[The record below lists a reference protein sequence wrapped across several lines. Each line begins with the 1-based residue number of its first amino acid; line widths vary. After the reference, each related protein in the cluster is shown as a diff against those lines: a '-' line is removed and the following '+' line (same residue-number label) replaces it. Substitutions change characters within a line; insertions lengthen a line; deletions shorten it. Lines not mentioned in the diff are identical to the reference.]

1 MNKKLQSQLDAQIAA
16 KRVSQVV
23 EHSEAP
29 ALTSDV
35 FEKDDRESAICEVNF
50 KDMSAR
56 LVEASDAPKLTVE
69 VLKTKGKPVKTVEMF
84 WDDQMWT
91 VKIWDGKPL
100 DVSKSRT

>member
-1 MNKKLQSQLDAQIAA
+1 MNSKIQSQLDRQIEK

-50 KDMSAR
+50 K
-56 LVEASDAPKLTVE
+56 
-69 VLKTKGKPVKTVEMF
+69 
-84 WDDQMWT
+84 
-91 VKIWDGKPL
+91 
-100 DVSKSRT
+100 

>member
-1 MNKKLQSQLDAQIAA
+1 MNSKLQEQLDAQIKK

-56 LVEASDAPKLTVE
+56 LVEVLGCPE
-69 VLKTKGKPVKTVEMF
+69 V
-84 WDDQMWT
+84 D
-91 VKIWDGKPL
+91 
-100 DVSKSRT
+100 SRGAENEGQAC

>member
-1 MNKKLQSQLDAQIAA
+1 MNSKIQSQLDRQIEK

-35 FEKDDRESAICEVNF
+35 FEKDDRESAIREVNF

-56 LVEASDAPKLTVE
+56 LVESPRM
-69 VLKTKGKPVKTVEMF
+69 PR
-84 WDDQMWT
+84 
-91 VKIWDGKPL
+91 
-100 DVSKSRT
+100 S

>member
-1 MNKKLQSQLDAQIAA
+1 MNSKMQSQLDAQIQK

-35 FEKDDRESAICEVNF
+35 FEKDDRETAIVEVNF

-56 LVEASDAPKLTVE
+56 LIGGTDSVVHIIKDEGT
-69 VLKTKGKPVKTVEMF
+69 
-84 WDDQMWT
+84 
-91 VKIWDGKPL
+91 
-100 DVSKSRT
+100 